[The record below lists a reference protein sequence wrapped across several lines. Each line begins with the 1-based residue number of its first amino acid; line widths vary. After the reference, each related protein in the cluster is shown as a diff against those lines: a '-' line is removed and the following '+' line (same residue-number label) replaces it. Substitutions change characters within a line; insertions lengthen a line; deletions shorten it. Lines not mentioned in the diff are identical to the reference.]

1 MNGTPIEAGAAL
13 GEWLARGRRLHRRDM
28 VLEVTRCATVAR
40 RLGALPLPFPVVTV
54 AGTNGKGSCVA
65 LIEAM
70 LKASGVRVG
79 SYLSPHLVH
88 FSETV
93 RVQGR
98 ELDDASLCAA
108 FARVEAVRAAVPLT
122 RFEFQTLAAVEAL
135 RAAGVEAAVLEV
147 GIGGRDDAVNVF
159 EPDVALVTNVSID
172 HVRWLGDTRE
182 QIASHKA
189 GILRPGKPA
198 VFGGP
203 DPPAALRAH
212 AAAIGAPLYRSG
224 REFVAETRQGS
235 WTWRD
240 AGAVYP
246 NLPLPASGASFR
258 YDNAAAAI
266 MAMRLLPRR
275 LRASPEQVAQALA
288 APALPARQQILAG
301 EVEKIIDVAHN
312 LEAVRALGS
321 AVRARSAG
329 GRTLSVFSMLGDK
342 DVAGATGCM
351 RNVVDEWFV
360 SGLPGSRGL
369 DAADLVAKMAPGIR
383 PSVHRDV
390 GSAYRAACEA
400 ARPGDRIVVW
410 GSFHTARAAF
420 EGEGRPP
427 PVGG

>member
-1 MNGTPIEAGAAL
+1 
-13 GEWLARGRRLHRRDM
+13 M
-28 VLEVTRCATVAR
+28 VLEVTRCAAVAR

-70 LKASGVRVG
+70 LAASGVRVG
-79 SYLSPHLVH
+79 SYLSPHLVR

-98 ELDDASLCAA
+98 ELDDASLCTA
-108 FARVEAVRAAVPLT
+108 FARVEAARSGTPLT
-122 RFEFQTLAAVEAL
+122 WFEFQTLAAVEAL
-135 RAAGVEAAVLEV
+135 RAAEVEAAVLEV
-147 GIGGRDDAVNVF
+147 GLGGRDDAVNVF

-172 HVRWLGDTRE
+172 HVRWLGETRE

-198 VFGGP
+198 VFGGQEA
-203 DPPAALRAH
+203 PAALCAH
-212 AAAIGAPLYRSG
+212 AAGLGATLYRFG
-224 REFVAETRQGS
+224 RDYVAETRPGA
-235 WTWRD
+235 WTWRG

-246 NLPLPASGASFR
+246 NLPLPATNASFR

-266 MAMRLLPRR
+266 MTMRLLPRR
-275 LRASPEQVAQALA
+275 LRTGPEQIAQALA
-288 APALPARQQILAG
+288 APGLPARQQIVAG

-312 LEAVRALGS
+312 LEAVRALTS
-321 AVRARSAG
+321 ELRARSAR

-342 DVAGATGCM
+342 DIAGATGCM
-351 RNVVDEWFV
+351 RSVVDDWFV

-369 DAADLVAKMAPGIR
+369 DAPDLVARMAPGIH

-400 ARPGDRIVVW
+400 ARPGDRVVVW
-410 GSFHTARAAF
+410 GSFHTACVAF
-420 EGEGRPP
+420 ASEGRPSP
-427 PVGG
+427 AGG